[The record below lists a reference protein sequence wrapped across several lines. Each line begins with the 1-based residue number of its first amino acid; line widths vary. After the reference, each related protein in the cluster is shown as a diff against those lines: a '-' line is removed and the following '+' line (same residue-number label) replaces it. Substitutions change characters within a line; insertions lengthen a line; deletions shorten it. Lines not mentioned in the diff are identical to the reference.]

1 MDEVLYETRGG
12 VALITINREQ
22 RRNALD
28 LAACEAL
35 TEYWQTLENDPA
47 VHVGIV
53 TGAGDK
59 AFCAG
64 FDFKQKVVDDRP
76 NLADFSPRL
85 GTRCSVTKPLI
96 AAVNGPAVAAGM
108 ALVEACDL
116 CIAADGAWF
125 SLSEVTLGISVENFV
140 QSLWNLPQKI
150 LMELLVTGEPLSAR
164 RAYDLGFVNR
174 LVPRAELL
182 EASFAMAAVIA
193 ANAPLVVRA
202 SKQMLYDGQ
211 AAMGMERALEV
222 SAGAFQVVNESAD
235 AKEGFAARAEG
246 RPPVWRGA

>member
-28 LAACEAL
+28 LRACEAL
-35 TEYWQTLENDPA
+35 MECWQEVENDES
-47 VHVGIV
+47 VSVGIV

-64 FDFKQKVVDDRP
+64 FDFKEKQVDGRP
-76 NLADFSPRL
+76 NLEDFSPRL
-85 GTRCSVTKPLI
+85 GTNCSVTKPLI

-116 CIAADGAWF
+116 CVAADGAWF
-125 SLSEVTLGISVENFV
+125 ALSEVTLGISVENFV

-150 LMELLVTGEPLSAR
+150 LLELLVTGEPLSAR
-164 RAYDLGFVNR
+164 RAYDVGFVNR
-174 LVPRAELL
+174 LVPREELL
-182 EASFAMAAVIA
+182 EAAFAMADVIA
-193 ANAPLVVRA
+193 SNAPLVVRA
-202 SKQMLYDGQ
+202 SKQMVYDGQ

-222 SAGAFQVVNESAD
+222 SARAFQVVNDSAD

-246 RPPVWRGA
+246 RAPVWRGA

>member
-12 VALITINREQ
+12 VALITINREH

-28 LAACEAL
+28 LQACEAL
-35 TEYWQTLENDPA
+35 MACWHKLENDPSLA
-47 VHVGIV
+47 VGVV

-64 FDFKQKVVDDRP
+64 FDMKQKQIDGRP
-76 NLADFSPRL
+76 NLADFTPRL

-96 AAVNGPAVAAGM
+96 AAVNGPAVAAGV

-116 CIAADGAWF
+116 CVAADDAWF
-125 SLSEVTLGISVENFV
+125 ALSEVTLGIGVENFV

-164 RAYDLGFVNR
+164 RAYDVGFVNR
-174 LVPRAELL
+174 LVPPAELL
-182 EASFAMAAVIA
+182 EAALAMADVIA

-202 SKQMLYDGQ
+202 SKQMLYEGQ
-211 AAMGMERALEV
+211 AAMGMERALEA
-222 SAGAFQVVNESAD
+222 STRAFDVVARSQD

-246 RPPVWRGA
+246 RPPAWRGA

>member
-12 VALITINREQ
+12 VALVTINREQ

-28 LAACEAL
+28 LRACDAL
-35 TEYWQTLENDPA
+35 MECWQRIENDDS
-47 VHVGIV
+47 VYVGVV

-64 FDFKQKVVDDRP
+64 FDFKEKLVDGRP
-76 NLADFSPRL
+76 NLEDFSPRL
-85 GTRCSVTKPLI
+85 GTTCSVTKPLI

-116 CIAADGAWF
+116 CVAAEDAWF
-125 SLSEVTLGISVENFV
+125 ALSEVTLGISVENFV
-140 QSLWNLPQKI
+140 QSLWNMPQKI

-174 LVPRAELL
+174 IVPRGALL
-182 EASFAMAAVIA
+182 EAAFAMADLIA

-202 SKQMLYDGQ
+202 SKQMVYDGQ

-222 SAGAFQVVNESAD
+222 AAEAFQVVNDSAD
-235 AKEGFAARAEG
+235 AKEGFVARAEG

>member
-1 MDEVLYETRGG
+1 MDGVRYETRGG
-12 VALITINREQ
+12 VALITIDRE
-22 RRNALD
+22 RSRNALD
-28 LAACEAL
+28 LAACAAL
-35 TEYWQTLENDPA
+35 KECWQRLESDA
-47 VHVGIV
+47 SLHVGIV

-64 FDFKQKVVDDRP
+64 FDFKEKQVDGRP
-76 NLADFSPRL
+76 NLEDFSPRL
-85 GTRCSVTKPLI
+85 GTSCSVTKPLI

-116 CIAADGAWF
+116 CVAADGAWF
-125 SLSEVTLGISVENFV
+125 ALSEVTLGISVENFV

-150 LMELLVTGEPLSAR
+150 LMELLVTGEPLSAE
-164 RAYDLGFVNR
+164 RAYDVGFVNR
-174 LVPRAELL
+174 VVPRAQLL
-182 EASFAMAAVIA
+182 DAAFALADVIA

-211 AAMGMERALEV
+211 AAMGMEQALEA
-222 SAGAFQVVNESAD
+222 SAGVFRVVNESAD
-235 AKEGFAARAEG
+235 ASEGFAARAEG

>member
-1 MDEVLYETRGG
+1 MDEVLYETRDG

-35 TEYWQTLENDPA
+35 TECWQALESDPSVNVA
-47 VHVGIV
+47 IV

-64 FDFKQKVVDDRP
+64 FDFKQKLVDDRP

-85 GTRCSVTKPLI
+85 GTRRSVTKPLI

-116 CIAADGAWF
+116 CVAADDAWF

-150 LMELLVTGEPLSAR
+150 LMELLVTGEPLSAH

-182 EASFAMAAVIA
+182 EAAFAMAGVIA

-235 AKEGFAARAEG
+235 AKEGFAARAAG